1 MKLLRRILVTASLT
15 LVLLFT
21 VVRWAADVALTFWEG
36 REAPPV
42 ARIVPTNLP
51 DQAISQ
57 ASGRKLSCLG
67 YEFEVPWTDLDDS
80 KTELYPKNKP
90 DKTMALFTFRS
101 GLRLRVAVFS
111 TGEFR
116 TLFTTDWKLSP
127 QQFEQFAG
135 RDAEKSDYLFLRKL
149 YEFTPDKVNFWAW
162 FIIHSRPRCNDAF
175 AQVRRTRQRS
185 RDGNIRYSERKLQR
199 ISTRWSIFTA
209 GRAACHPLFE
219 YGRRGNRALA
229 ERLQESIW
237 SHPARN

>member
-162 FIIHSRPRCNDAF
+162 SSSTHAHDAMMLLLKSVVP
-175 AQVRRTRQRS
+175 AKEAET
-185 RDGNIRYSERKLQR
+185 G
-199 ISTRWSIFTA
+199 IF
-209 GRAACHPLFE
+209 GIQ
-219 YGRRGNRALA
+219 N
-229 ERLQESIW
+229 ESFKGFQQGG
-237 SHPARN
+237 P